1 MHELIEIY
9 LTDKLSEDQKEQF
22 DRLLATDETFRRDYQ
37 LSLAALA
44 VTDFSVGTQQAK
56 ESVPNFDQFVSEE
69 NA

>member
-1 MHELIEIY
+1 MHDLIEIY
-9 LTDKLSEDQKEQF
+9 LTGRLSDDQKEQF

-44 VTDFSVGTQQAK
+44 VTDFSMGSQEIDEQI
-56 ESVPNFDQFVSEE
+56 PNFDQTVSDK